1 MQRDTFNFG
10 SISPKERD
18 ADHTD
23 RWGSTVLAAIQLIL
37 IGTARYAANV
47 KQLQG
52 KEYHI
57 SLVTLNPY
65 CQGSTYIS
73 PRILRPTRSFCPAVG
88 IVRATPTMASEKGP
102 AMCKKLSFID
112 EGNERSQTSKVPE
125 VGRQKDTYRLS
136 RRSLHQELRMVRT
149 HAAKKIGT
157 GIKYA

>member
-1 MQRDTFNFG
+1 MQRDKFNFR
-10 SISPKERD
+10 STSPKERD

-23 RWGSTVLAAIQLIL
+23 RWGSTVFAAIQLIL

-52 KEYHI
+52 KEHHI

-65 CQGSTYIS
+65 HQGLTYIS

-112 EGNERSQTSKVPE
+112 EGCKRTQTPKVRNYC
-125 VGRQKDTYRLS
+125 GQRL
-136 RRSLHQELRMVRT
+136 L
-149 HAAKKIGT
+149 T
-157 GIKYA
+157 GFLDDHSTKS